1 MKQVENSIATRIIT
15 TIIIVIVILLV
26 LFIIGLFTREVEG
39 QSIPQSKYD
48 ARMLELDKLA
58 LDDAYHAQLRLLF
71 SVWLKDDPADI
82 SRITRGLNNARH
94 AYVTAA
100 DKIAQRE
107 AKQ

>member
-1 MKQVENSIATRIIT
+1 MKHVENSIATRIIT
-15 TIIIVIVILLV
+15 TIIIIIVVLFV

-39 QSIPQSKYD
+39 QSIPQSKWD

-58 LDDAYHAQLRLLF
+58 LDDAYRTQLGLLF

-82 SRITRGLNNARH
+82 SRISRGLNNARR
-94 AYVTAA
+94 AYVAAA